1 MEGKTMET
9 GNRTVTHPSQY
20 LDAVTLKFLFSRLNS
35 PDSFSLFSGSI
46 AQLSV
51 IFIALPWPPSKILYL
66 V

>member
-9 GNRTVTHPSQY
+9 GNRTVTHPSRY

-51 IFIALPWPPSKILYL
+51 IFIALPWPPSKIQNL